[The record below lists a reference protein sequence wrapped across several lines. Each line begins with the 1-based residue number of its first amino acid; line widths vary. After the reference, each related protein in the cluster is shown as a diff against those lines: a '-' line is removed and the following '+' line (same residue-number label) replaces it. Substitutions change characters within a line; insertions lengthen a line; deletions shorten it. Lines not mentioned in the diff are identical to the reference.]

1 MHFSLKLNSTLL
13 HLCCCPCHLLW
24 WSIFVCYFTGI
35 FRYQFLHFICHM
47 NSSEYKENLKRQIEE
62 EKVWGAGKKQGSW
75 PGSCFFVVVC
85 YFTLRIC
92 FVIIFVSAFV
102 TGKKKRI
109 NGKSE
114 SSRKNSEFIAKRG
127 SWKSATA
134 NEWGMQSFFLK
145 KKKCLRPVYWTYY
158 THSTVILVGLLW
170 HSSFNTDQCCPML

>member
-1 MHFSLKLNSTLL
+1 MEYFCLLFYRNFSLSISSF
-13 HLCCCPCHLLW
+13 HLSYELFW
-24 WSIFVCYFTGI
+24 IQGESQTSDWRRKGM
-35 FRYQFLHFICHM
+35 RG
-47 NSSEYKENLKRQIEE
+47 
-62 EKVWGAGKKQGSW
+62 WKKQGSW

>member
-1 MHFSLKLNSTLL
+1 MEYFCLLFYRNFSLSISSF
-13 HLCCCPCHLLW
+13 HLSYELFW
-24 WSIFVCYFTGI
+24 IQGESQTSDWRRKGM
-35 FRYQFLHFICHM
+35 RG
-47 NSSEYKENLKRQIEE
+47 
-62 EKVWGAGKKQGSW
+62 WKKQGSW

-134 NEWGMQSFFLK
+134 NEWGMQSFFFL

>member
-1 MHFSLKLNSTLL
+1 MHLSLKLNSTPP
-13 HLCCCPCHLLW
+13 HLSCCQCHLLW

-62 EKVWGAGKKQGSW
+62 EKVSGWEEQGSW
-75 PGSCFFVVVC
+75 PGSCFFVC
-85 YFTLRIC
+85 LFFTLRIC

-134 NEWGMQSFFLK
+134 NEWGMQIFSLK
-145 KKKCLRPVYWTYY
+145 KEMLETCVLN
-158 THSTVILVGLLW
+158 ILHAFYG
-170 HSSFNTDQCCPML
+170 NTCWLIMAQ

>member
-1 MHFSLKLNSTLL
+1 MHLSLELNSTPP
-13 HLCCCPCHLLW
+13 HLSCCQCHLLW

-62 EKVWGAGKKQGSW
+62 EKVWGAGKNKA
-75 PGSCFFVVVC
+75 PDLAPVFFVVVC

-127 SWKSATA
+127 SWKSPTA
-134 NEWGMQSFFLK
+134 NEWGMQSFK
-145 KKKCLRPVYWTYY
+145 KERNAWDLCIEHTTRILR
-158 THSTVILVGLLW
+158 
-170 HSSFNTDQCCPML
+170 